1 MFAMQMP
8 QLVCFRPVEEVDYYV
23 PMDNVSS
30 ETWEDIQQRGLIHC
44 FRESGVSYVFS
55 HALPQV
61 AQENIQVFWSVRCTS
76 GTEMGCAL
84 PPEPMVSVLERFG
97 TPWSSTEER
106 TAPARQQ
113 VRTGRIQVLAKHP
126 WLRGHFE
133 EEDDDTTRGIDGVSP
148 QGPQQVAPVDELTDQ
163 QVEDVFLELKA
174 RRLELNLENMPNRD
188 FRVRVLGGAWCKAHS
203 GLSYDAFQGYVLA
216 SSPAAA
222 WAGRYKIRKTSR
234 YGVTVFGDGLASLLA
249 HEWCRRC
256 QHFYDVFERQD
267 DPQYRYSEQDVG
279 AFVVSLEL
287 LALLPTLAPGS
298 LQAARVHDLV
308 SFAPAV

>member
-1 MFAMQMP
+1 
-8 QLVCFRPVEEVDYYV
+8 
-23 PMDNVSS
+23 
-30 ETWEDIQQRGLIHC
+30 
-44 FRESGVSYVFS
+44 
-55 HALPQV
+55 
-61 AQENIQVFWSVRCTS
+61 
-76 GTEMGCAL
+76 MGCAL

-163 QVEDVFLELKA
+163 QVEDVFLELEA
-174 RRLELNLENMPNRD
+174 RRLELDIENMPNRD

-234 YGVTVFGDGLASLLA
+234 HGVTVFGDGLASLLA
-249 HEWCRRC
+249 HEWCRRR
-256 QHFYDVFERQD
+256 QNVYDVFERQD
-267 DPQYRYSEQDVG
+267 DPQYGYSEQDVG
-279 AFVVSLEL
+279 ALVVSLEL
-287 LALLPTLAPGS
+287 VALLPTLY
-298 LQAARVHDLV
+298 R
-308 SFAPAV
+308 SFQRCEKP